1 MLTWAHSMV
10 FPTTPQQV
18 IDADPDV
25 ISHIG
30 YFGYQAMP
38 SRPSLYE
45 EREKFPID
53 PTPFRDG
60 KNPVMA
66 HLFQQ
71 MKERGI
77 ILDATIYV
85 YHTIE
90 RMRAKNP
97 ENAPPPPFCSSEL
110 AEILTAQAHREGVA
124 IAVGTDSFSESDD
137 PYPAEQGEME
147 LLVREAGMTPL
158 EGIRA
163 ATLISARTMK
173 LENEMGTI
181 AAGKLANLVF
191 LSANPLDD
199 IAALRAVTLT
209 VKRGVR
215 YPRSQYRP
223 IEKSEV
229 DNRM

>member
-1 MLTWAHSMV
+1 MLTFADAGREIVKEAHRQGMWTWAHSMV

-25 ISHIG
+25 MSHIG

-38 SRPSLYE
+38 SRPSRYE

-53 PTPFRDG
+53 PAPFRDG

-71 MKERGI
+71 MKEKGI
-77 ILDATIYV
+77 ILDATVYV

-110 AEILTAQAHREGVA
+110 AEILTDQAHREGVE
-124 IAVGTDSFSESDD
+124 IAVGH
-137 PYPAEQGEME
+137 
-147 LLVREAGMTPL
+147 R
-158 EGIRA
+158 
-163 ATLISARTMK
+163 
-173 LENEMGTI
+173 
-181 AAGKLANLVF
+181 
-191 LSANPLDD
+191 
-199 IAALRAVTLT
+199 
-209 VKRGVR
+209 
-215 YPRSQYRP
+215 
-223 IEKSEV
+223 
-229 DNRM
+229 